1 MFVNFTFKLHTEF
14 EEDLRVFLGVMNK
27 QLNFLLQQDYQI
39 NDLRKIKFRNQLLE
53 KLAEKPYYDELFG
66 NKAKYFRILIEQYRQ
81 ILASQQRRLA
91 IIKILQSNGHVYQD
105 LIGFRKPSFAELANI
120 KSSIEQDNTCQTT
133 ALAEIDYSSED
144 EQISHID
151 WSVNETHYL
160 ITARLKYSSQKLCG
174 DNIITH
180 QCRIPKKQIAGN
192 VLKFTR
198 PVIRLLNGQL
208 CISYRAEITG
218 VSHVKD
224 TDSVLGVDLGLV
236 KPFSAVAVCE
246 KNGFQAISDE
256 LTYSSRVKH
265 LSNKLVRLQQERE
278 RVYAKCRAYE
288 LLGLTG
294 EKYEK
299 LKAIGKH
306 LRSKAAKLKD
316 AIGFL
321 VANEIVKHAV
331 DYQVSTVHMENLKFV
346 REKAHTTWDFSRTQ
360 QKIKRKAEI
369 HHIKVKR
376 VSAKHTSKHNP
387 FTLEAEEVD
396 ANRRLVKCLFDRDY
410 AAAILIASRKK
421 RENLDDFHAVSRSH
435 DCSTPQVMAF
445 SQLNYTL
452 FCKLTV

>member
-14 EEDLRVFLGVMNK
+14 EEDMCLFLGVMNK

-39 NDLRKIKFRNQLLE
+39 DDLRKIKFRNQLLA
-53 KLAEKPYYDELFG
+53 KLIEKPYYNELFG
-66 NKAKYFRILIEQYRQ
+66 NKAKYFRIVIEQYRQ

-91 IIKILQSNGHVYQD
+91 IIKIIQSNGAVYQD
-105 LIGFRKPSFAELANI
+105 LTGFRKPSFAELENI
-120 KSSIEQDNTCQTT
+120 KRSIEQGNTCVATH
-133 ALAEIDYSSED
+133 LAKIDYSSED
-144 EQISHID
+144 EKISHVD
-151 WSVNETHYL
+151 WSANETHYL
-160 ITARLKYSSQKLCG
+160 ITARLKYSSQKLG
-174 DNIITH
+174 RDNTITH
-180 QCRIPKKQIAGN
+180 KCRIPKKQIAGD

-208 CISYRAEITG
+208 CISYCAEITG
-218 VSHVKD
+218 VSNIKD
-224 TDSVLGVDLGLV
+224 DDSVLGVDLGQV

-256 LTYSSRVKH
+256 LTYSSRIKH
-265 LSNKLVRLQQERE
+265 LSNKLARLQQERE

-288 LLGLTG
+288 LLGLTD
-294 EKYEK
+294 EKYER
-299 LKAIGKH
+299 LKVIGKH
-306 LRSKAAKLKD
+306 LRSKTAKLKD
-316 AIGFL
+316 TIGFL

-331 DYQVSTVHMENLKFV
+331 DYQVSVVHMENLKFV

-360 QKIKRKAEI
+360 QKIERKAKI

-421 RENLDDFHAVSRSH
+421 RENLDDFHAVNRSH

-445 SQLNYTL
+445 PQLNYTL